1 MQRSTHG
8 LQKESR
14 SGPGPFLDFLRPG
27 GGRGSLYLV
36 PEGEQ
41 SREVT
46 GLRSAAR
53 GDSLW
58 ARKGGPGGEELLWEG
73 RARWHVHVASTS
85 DGTGT
90 GTGAGNR
97 YGYSAGSG
105 GPRTGRD

>member
-58 ARKGGPGGEELLWEG
+58 AGKGGPGGEELLWEG

-105 GPRTGRD
+105 ASYR